1 MTAARS
7 AKFRLYRWR
16 KASTPPPAPPALRQN
31 CRSSKS
37 PAPARTA
44 RRHHRFG
51 HDPFRKPENRSSPG
65 QALSESCPKNTAL
78 SRPRG
83 FMPSEKLAAPSAG
96 RPLSPGAVA
105 LMLMLCLSWGFNQ
118 IAVKLVLPDV
128 PPMLQALTRSVGA
141 LPVLLIIGWLRG
153 AKFFERDG
161 TLWAGLSAGIL
172 FGIEFVLIYR
182 GLLLT
187 SASRAVVFLYT
198 APVFVAL
205 GSYLFLGERRRA
217 SQWGGLGVS
226 LAGGAL
232 AMGVPQANVD
242 ANVLLGDLLIVAG
255 GALWAATT
263 LLVKATALLRAPP
276 ENALGYEVALSIP
289 ILGVAAW
296 ISGETITRPPG
307 PLALSLMAYQAI
319 WVVGLTF
326 LLWFTLVKT
335 YSASKLSAF
344 TFITPLFGVVA
355 SYFIMHD
362 TLTPVFGAAALL
374 VIAGLYLVNRPNT
387 SGPKVVPDPNVPA

>member
-1 MTAARS
+1 M
-7 AKFRLYRWR
+7 
-16 KASTPPPAPPALRQN
+16 
-31 CRSSKS
+31 SSQIS
-37 PAPARTA
+37 IV
-44 RRHHRFG
+44 
-51 HDPFRKPENRSSPG
+51 
-65 QALSESCPKNTAL
+65 
-78 SRPRG
+78 
-83 FMPSEKLAAPSAG
+83 PSAG
-96 RPLSPGAVA
+96 RPLSPGAIA

-153 AKFFERDG
+153 AKFSERDG

-198 APVFVAL
+198 APFFVAL
-205 GSYLFLGERRRA
+205 GSYQFLGERLRT
-217 SQWGGLGVS
+217 SQWAGLGLS
-226 LAGGAL
+226 FAGVAL
-232 AMGVPQANVD
+232 AIGVPQPDVD
-242 ANVLLGDLLIVAG
+242 AHVLLGDLLIVGG

-263 LLVKATALLRAPP
+263 LIVKATPLLRAPP
-276 ENALGYEVALSIP
+276 EKALGYQVALSVP
-289 ILGVAAW
+289 ILALAAW
-296 ISGETITRPPG
+296 ISGETLTRVPG
-307 PLALSLMAYQAI
+307 PLALSLMVYQAF

-326 LLWFTLVKT
+326 LLWFALVKT

-344 TFITPLFGVVA
+344 TFFTPLFGVVA
-355 SYFIMHD
+355 SYFILHD

-374 VIAGLYLVNRPNT
+374 VIAGLYLVNRP
-387 SGPKVVPDPNVPA
+387 SPVVPVSTDPLLTVTKT